1 VPGGR
6 GFCRSLLKKR
16 KRKKNKK
23 QNKKKTCRVEL
34 TLWRLSYNFS
44 RTDGGLDLAIKDKG
58 APHAVVGSCSPMRT
72 RTAT

>member
-1 VPGGR
+1 MPGGR

-16 KRKKNKK
+16 KKKK
-23 QNKKKTCRVEL
+23 QKTKQKKTCRVEL

>member
-1 VPGGR
+1 MPGGR

-16 KRKKNKK
+16 KKKK
-23 QNKKKTCRVEL
+23 QKTKQKKTFRVEL